1 MAPPLLNPLGAKM
14 HSIYRVLTR
23 HFSWVHLASHLI
35 GLQRFRTLLLLE
47 PHEKVLFESE
57 AKQIGLNHFL
67 EWESNAECQI
77 YAKSSE
83 ILPFSEIDLVIVSQQ
98 GLKDF
103 GSHQNLIW
111 AHLAGTPV
119 VDFRTLIQDAQD
131 HIQLEE
137 TGIWSYLSGATRQ
150 TPLLQGYG
158 YLKEALEPLL
168 AILLLILLSPL
179 LILTALLIRVVDP
192 GPILYSQVRAGY
204 LGEPFKVYKFR
215 TMRAN
220 AEFHGP
226 QWARPED
233 HRITPLGRWL
243 RSLHIDELPQLWNVI
258 RGEMRFVGPRPERPE
273 FYERLK
279 EEIPLFHLRTWVK
292 PGITGW
298 AQVCAGYAASV
309 AESRKKLEFDLYYI
323 QHQSPVLDL
332 LILFKTVM
340 VSLPIELSG
349 KEV

>member
-1 MAPPLLNPLGAKM
+1 M
-14 HSIYRVLTR
+14 S
-23 HFSWVHLASHLI
+23 
-35 GLQRFRTLLLLE
+35 LQRFRTLLLLE
-47 PHEKVLFESE
+47 PHEKSLFETE
-57 AKQIGLNHFL
+57 ARRIGLNRFL
-67 EWESNAECQI
+67 EWSTNAECQTGSKI
-77 YAKSSE
+77 GE
-83 ILPFSEIDLVIVSQQ
+83 ILPYSTLDLVIVS
-98 GLKDF
+98 
-103 GSHQNLIW
+103 HQSLRGFNLHQDLIW
-111 AHLAGTPV
+111 AHLGGIAV

-131 HIQLEE
+131 HIKLEE
-137 TGIWSYLSGATRQ
+137 TGIWSYLAGATRQ

-179 LILTALLIRVVDP
+179 LIVTALLIRVFDP

-204 LGEPFKVYKFR
+204 LGEPFRVYKFR
-215 TMRAN
+215 TMRVN
-220 AEFHGP
+220 AEFKGP

-298 AQVCAGYAASV
+298 AQVCAGYASSV

-332 LILFKTVM
+332 LILFKTVI
-340 VSLPIELSG
+340 VSLPVELSG
-349 KEV
+349 KEI